1 MVKNIFYC
9 SRFDRFFFQKMID
22 GKLYKKMFRTEY
34 EAIKYRD
41 YFYITYYNGV
51 NVQAKIDKDLLF

>member
-9 SRFDRFFFQKMID
+9 SRYQRFFFQKMID
-22 GKLYKKMFRTEY
+22 GKMYKKMFRTEY

-41 YFYITYYNGV
+41 YFYITYYNGINV
-51 NVQAKIDKDLLF
+51 NSEKYNVK